1 MVAVDDRAPE
11 IQTDPPPF
19 SVSVRLEDVLAI
31 SVVCGELDMATAPL
45 LLQNL
50 EPFKGRFRSLAFD
63 LVDLTFLDAAG
74 LSGLRFSFR
83 GDGTGVS
90 IRHPSRAV
98 MRILEIVELEDLIDS
113 TTSEEL
119 GA

>member
-11 IQTDPPPF
+11 IKTDSPPF
-19 SVSVRLEDVLAI
+19 TVSVSLEGDLAI
-31 SVVCGELDMATAPL
+31 STICGELDMATVSL
-45 LLQNL
+45 LVENL
-50 EPFKGRFRSLAFD
+50 EPFRGKFRSLAFD

-83 GDGTGVS
+83 GDGTGMS

-98 MRILEIVELEDLIDS
+98 RRILEIVELEDLIDL
-113 TTSEEL
+113 TNVEVFE
-119 GA
+119 A

>member
-11 IQTDPPPF
+11 IETDSPPF
-19 SVSVRLEDVLAI
+19 SISVRLEGDSVI

-45 LLQNL
+45 IRQNL
-50 EPFKGRFRSLAFD
+50 EPVRGRFRSLAFD

-83 GDGTGVS
+83 GDGTGMS
-90 IRHPSRAV
+90 IRNPSRCV
-98 MRILEIVELEDLIDS
+98 KRILEIVDLEDLIDPN
-113 TTSEEL
+113 
-119 GA
+119 AP